1 MPYRIENYT
10 NPNREICKQLVE
22 YYEYCK
28 FACNFTAD
36 TMRGKISSLNHF
48 LRFCQIERIEEI
60 SNSMIYEW
68 MSVQTAAGNGPRTVN
83 NRLKHLR
90 AWLNYCTDVCDMEI
104 PNYSPKKIKKQPE
117 EDPNRRAF
125 SREII
130 YEALRYADRETWL
143 MIKICFDCGLRIN
156 ELRHIRLCD
165 IQGDKLSVLGKG
177 RKRRFAILSPEV
189 VVRLDDWI
197 KRSHITDYLWP
208 SKLYQDRPKADATIR
223 MMMKAAFSAA
233 GVYNFC
239 PHELRHSYATDL
251 KRLGAS
257 TRSIQHGLGH
267 TNEKITEMYLHDLTA
282 DSLEELYTLKY
293 SAAAPEMR

>member
-10 NPNREICKQLVE
+10 NPDREICKQLLE
-22 YYEYCK
+22 YYEYCQ
-28 FACNFTAD
+28 FTCHFTAD

-48 LRFCQIERIEEI
+48 VRFCKIGRIQEI
-60 SNSMIYEW
+60 TNSLIYDW
-68 MSVQTAAGNGPRTVN
+68 MRLQTESGNGPRTVN

-90 AWLNYCTDVCDMEI
+90 AWMNYCIDVCDMEI
-104 PNYSPKKIKKQPE
+104 PGYASKKIKKQPE

-125 SREII
+125 TRDVI
-130 YEALRYADRETWL
+130 YEALCYADRETWL

-156 ELRHIRLCD
+156 ELRNIRLND
-165 IQGDKLSVLGKG
+165 IQGEQLSVLGKG

-189 VVRLDDWI
+189 IVRLNDWV
-197 KRSHITDYLWP
+197 RRNHITDYLWP
-208 SKLYQDRPKADATIR
+208 SKTQPSKPKSTVTIR
-223 MMMKAAFSAA
+223 TMMRAAFSAA

-251 KRLGAS
+251 KKLGAS

-282 DSLEELYTLKY
+282 DSLEELYHLKY
-293 SAAAPEMR
+293 SAAAPEIR